1 MLVAGLP
8 RRRLLVERRQG
19 AERFILDFA
28 MSDSTETVAAET
40 AKPATELI
48 SLNIQEIMKLIP
60 HRYPFLLIDRIL
72 EMERKVRLVAIKNV
86 TANEPQFTGHFP
98 DYPLMPGVLTIEA
111 MAQAGAVLLLSEIE
125 DRENKLVVF
134 TGIDEAK
141 FRRPVT
147 PGDQMRI
154 EVETIQWSNR
164 MSKMKG
170 TCTVN
175 GKVAAS
181 AIITCQITPRV
192 RKAAEAA
199 GE

>member
-1 MLVAGLP
+1 
-8 RRRLLVERRQG
+8 
-19 AERFILDFA
+19 

-154 EVETIQWSNR
+154 EVETIQWSSR
-164 MSKMKG
+164 VSKMKG
-170 TCTVN
+170 VCTVN

>member
-1 MLVAGLP
+1 
-8 RRRLLVERRQG
+8 
-19 AERFILDFA
+19 
-28 MSDSTETVAAET
+28 MSETTVTTAAET
-40 AKPATELI
+40 AEPTTAPDPTL
-48 SLNIQEIMKLIP
+48 LAMNIQQIMALLP
-60 HRYPFLLIDRIL
+60 HRYPFLLIDRVL

-125 DRENKLVVF
+125 DRESKLVVF

-154 EVETIQWSNR
+154 EVETIQWSAR
-164 MSKMKG
+164 TSKMKG

-175 GKVAAS
+175 GKVAAQ
-181 AIITCQITPRV
+181 AIITCQITPRA
-192 RKAAEAA
+192 RKAADAA

>member
-1 MLVAGLP
+1 
-8 RRRLLVERRQG
+8 
-19 AERFILDFA
+19 
-28 MSDSTETVAAET
+28 MSEPIETVAAET
-40 AKPATELI
+40 AKPSTELI

-60 HRYPFLLIDRIL
+60 HRYPFLLIDRVI

-125 DRENKLVVF
+125 DRESKLVVF

-154 EVETIQWSNR
+154 EVETIQWSSR
-164 MSKMKG
+164 VSKMKG
-170 TCTVN
+170 VCTVN

>member
-1 MLVAGLP
+1 
-8 RRRLLVERRQG
+8 
-19 AERFILDFA
+19 
-28 MSDSTETVAAET
+28 MSISTETPVTETPTAA
-40 AKPATELI
+40 PELI
-48 SLNIQEIMKLIP
+48 SLNIQEIMALIP
-60 HRYPFLLIDRIL
+60 HRYPFLLIDRVL

-125 DRENKLVVF
+125 DRESKLVVF

-154 EVETIQWSNR
+154 EVETLQWSSR
-164 MSKMKG
+164 VSKMKG
-170 TCTVN
+170 VCTVN
-175 GKVAAS
+175 GKVAAQ
-181 AIITCQITPRV
+181 AIITCQITPRA
-192 RKAAEAA
+192 RKAAGS